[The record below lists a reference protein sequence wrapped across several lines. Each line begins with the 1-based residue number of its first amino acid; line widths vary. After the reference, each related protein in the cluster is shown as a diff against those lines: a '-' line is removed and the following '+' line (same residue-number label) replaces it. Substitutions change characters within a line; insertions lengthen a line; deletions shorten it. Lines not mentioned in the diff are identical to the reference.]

1 MADTTTAAERQVR
14 NSSKKVADFL
24 LVGQDQTV
32 SGNLTLADA
41 KNLIVGSTTGTKI
54 GTAITQKL
62 GFFNS
67 TPIVK
72 PAATTDVKD
81 ALVNLGLL
89 TDGGAT
95 PLNLDGG
102 ALSAGTTTLGDAANL
117 VVGTT
122 TGTKIGTATTQKLGF
137 FNAGPVVQRGAIANL
152 TAASGTAD
160 GTVDDV
166 GASFN
171 QTTLNNNFQEM
182 ATKVNALAT
191 ALRDL
196 GFIA

>member
-54 GTAITQKL
+54 GTAI
-62 GFFNS
+62 
-67 TPIVK
+67 
-72 PAATTDVKD
+72 
-81 ALVNLGLL
+81 
-89 TDGGAT
+89 
-95 PLNLDGG
+95 
-102 ALSAGTTTLGDAANL
+102 
-117 VVGTT
+117 
-122 TGTKIGTATTQKLGF
+122 TQKLGF